1 MKNCPKCGRE
11 LFDEAVICPGCGCP
25 VETADEEKD
34 SNSTPKAIAYGA
46 IVLGIVATVLPF
58 FKVSLFGVS
67 KSITMWDGDYKYI
80 SAFGLVISF
89 ILLYELI
96 KNKKSMRRDT
106 IFVGVIVVIE
116 IVVQYTNV
124 KSNLSTTSGI
134 DLSSLVS
141 PDIGFYLLVISGIML
156 FIAGSMMKKLQ

>member
-1 MKNCPKCGRE
+1 MKNCPKCGKE

-25 VETADEEKD
+25 VETSEHGKD

-46 IVLGIVATVLPF
+46 IVLGAVATVLPF
-58 FKVSLFGVS
+58 FTVSLFGVS
-67 KSITMWDGDYKYI
+67 KSITMWDGDYKYL
-80 SAFGLVISF
+80 SAFGLVISV

-96 KNKKSMRRDT
+96 KNKPSMRRDT

-116 IVVQYTNV
+116 IVVRYVST
-124 KSNLSTTSGI
+124 KSNLKTTSGI

-141 PDIGFYLLVISGIML
+141 PDIGFYLLVLSGIML
-156 FIAGSMMKKLQ
+156 FIAGSMMKKPQ